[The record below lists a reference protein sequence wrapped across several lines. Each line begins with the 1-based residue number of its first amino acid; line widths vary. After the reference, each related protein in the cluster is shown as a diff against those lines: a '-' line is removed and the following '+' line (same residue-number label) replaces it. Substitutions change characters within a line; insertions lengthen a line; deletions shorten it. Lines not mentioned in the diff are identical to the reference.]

1 MTNLKP
7 RNEDDSMM
15 KALQQ
20 VADAQTTIMNILQVK
35 SDKDEIRD
43 QKIDLLTSDMDYFKK
58 ERELTTT
65 EFKKFDKRRKAKVY
79 ELFGDD
85 ADGFYRNEK
94 IFGNV
99 LDLINIK
106 VRQRARLASPMKSTE
121 IRDYQDVMNAIDA
134 IHISEEEVRRYI
146 DEKLDKRENNKKK
159 IWK

>member
-1 MTNLKP
+1 MTTLAA
-7 RNEDDSMM
+7 RNEDDNMM

-35 SDKDEIRD
+35 SEKDEERD
-43 QKIDLLTSDMDYFKK
+43 QKIDSLVSDVGYMKK

-65 EFKKFDKRRKAKVY
+65 EYKKFDKRRKAKVY
-79 ELFGDD
+79 EMFGKD
-85 ADGFYRNEK
+85 AEGSYRDEK

-99 LDLINIK
+99 LEVINIK

-121 IRDYQDVMNAIDA
+121 IRDYQDVMDAIDA
-134 IHISEEEVRRYI
+134 IQVSEEEVRQHI
-146 DEKLDKRENNKKK
+146 DKKLDKRESNKNR